1 MLEIKPF
8 KDWSAST
15 PTADNATKLRDYT
28 DYVRSSYFK
37 NEGSITADTEQEIF
51 NGVANLSAELGV
63 ITEEDDEETATQK
76 INDIYGTRTT
86 SKDADAQFV
95 LDHLVRGGSKESMAE
110 DQANALR
117 RYLAIKETQPQLL
130 ESDPDLLGLVDT
142 ITQDKSLVRD
152 ARIAAVDRGDVQV
165 VAVDEEGGRQVYAGA
180 NTNRETVTGKL
191 DSLLASGAITTTDL
205 GQVGHLASPNA
216 SGRGTIADDMMF
228 NTFANTMKSLAEED
242 EDLAESLK
250 FSAQKMRRS
259 KEVGAMDAGDVTF
272 EAGKALL
279 TPLAVLP
286 DMVGSLFGV
295 EKPETKTPA
304 SADAMVRNLDVFREK
319 GYTEDQIERF
329 TKDYLLRS
337 GGTYYKADKPET
349 GIEADSLGNVIVDNA
364 LVPNKV
370 LFEKALESGG
380 FTEGQKKQA
389 SDQRL
394 AQLEE
399 NAPAMRRL
407 ILRENM
413 EAVGAY
419 AAAKAAGKTE
429 AQFVED
435 WVSDPD
441 NYSAFTERVQQFG
454 QLSFNSV
461 FNQIYGVGALAGD
474 EGSAKM
480 LGTLNKELSDREE
493 YMSMFGDRF
502 GFVAKVI
509 NVVPQVATDILATA
523 GTGGVALG
531 LKALTKAG
539 TNAVIRG
546 ATKNAVSSL
555 VAKETAAALRLA
567 TTAGAEATVPTAFR
581 SVGAEL
587 AKGLTKTEA
596 AAALF
601 STSFVRSAGSSY
613 GSIYAQLPETM
624 SHEEKH
630 KNAVGYAITSGLS
643 TAVIVTAMV
652 ALGRGG
658 VESIGTRMLTR
669 GDDAF
674 ATMSPAKLSQLT
686 YKQAKALYDD
696 VNFAG
701 KSVPGEFNKALRAN
715 VGGAYKNYVRTV
727 FKGAVDEGFEEAL
740 DTAIQ
745 IKIEDAALKKDTPLS
760 DQLSQIFEA
769 AMIGGVLG
777 GASPSV
783 SQLVGK
789 PTMSDLEAAESARM
803 DLYGRIAKTLRA
815 TDSSA
820 TAAVVEREINAGRE
834 KSMQRRAE
842 ELTKTEAAAER
853 AKTTLA
859 PNTESEPFDAGDT
872 PPADPT
878 APPTP
883 TEMIG
888 DFVGE
893 RASMEGFSGTLQM
906 VDGVVVLQ
914 LDEAV
919 DGNEFFEVGSA
930 QLPLKKSG
938 VSLNR
943 KRLSVLKQDRGKF
956 PAGTPFV
963 NPNPGKKDRYA
974 LSPDRSTVE
983 MWRPSEGD
991 PYLRVRIFKV
1001 DGNQESSRMH
1011 TITDPDIIQDVLKY
1025 YKLTMPDTESDPVEE
1040 VGDLFPESGTPEVTQ
1055 APAAPKT
1062 VARVTTTG
1070 RARMA
1075 EKILTSGGVDPESA
1089 SVIATAIA
1097 TAIDPDG
1104 TMGTEEFRAKV
1115 MGEFKARGGDT
1126 AADAQIFSEDPA
1138 AYFEVDIYGR
1148 SPEQQAQVGR
1158 EHNAFNAQQRLV
1170 KNREL
1175 ASSLAGVEA
1184 APEVTPEVA
1193 TEAAPEAAT
1202 EPEAAA
1208 PIRKGNGEPFANE
1221 TTARASL
1228 KRLKLDPESYD
1239 IVPVEGGFEAT
1250 LKVAEPAA
1258 EQPPAQTTTPE
1269 VESAQPSAQRTSLQD
1284 KVAYMFTGVL
1294 ENDSLIR
1301 LVYSNKNLTSNRS
1314 KKFKDYAN
1322 KAKEFGPEAFAQ
1334 ARLDVANVF
1343 SYLEGLPETTNE
1355 AELADR
1361 VRVSNE
1367 VSALQASLELVES
1380 GMFDVPSGEIVT
1392 VDETP
1397 EPIGQKP
1404 GQETPPE
1411 TPKTKQPQGK
1421 KADKTSDKTPPV
1433 EEQDPDKRILDLILR
1448 RMDLTN
1454 RILFKTGEGSQ
1465 LTVRELG
1472 IQIEDIEADIT
1483 AYGGKPPSKVLNRL
1497 NNLKKVREQMV
1508 ARIEAED
1515 KRLAA
1520 AIEAKENPV
1529 AEEPEADEVADE
1541 KEPEERSSLEQ
1552 LIAATLGKAGAM
1564 AGKKVETKKAAKKAA
1579 RKPEVIDYPVTHPTY
1594 GGFRSQVE
1602 SDLFESWVE
1611 GGYLVSN
1618 LVEYGFEPRN
1628 VEGISLAFGRKGNDS
1643 YQVDTKKRLLAA
1655 VTERYPLVPVPEG
1668 TPTRMS
1674 PFVVGNMDS
1683 SGNALI
1689 PLPMINDAEGN
1700 AVSGFF
1706 TNDPR
1711 VTAQQLNLGKKV
1723 FIPKALRED
1732 PSFKPNPSIDYNKR
1746 TGEVTVVRRF
1756 ENDKGVR
1763 GAGDITASGTTDYTP
1778 TKIKHFYNRASI
1790 FAEPRPELL
1799 GGAAPTPAKRVGV
1812 AYADHVADM
1821 MAEGSSIYRRFD
1833 PERDD
1838 DGQKDTQVLNTYGD
1852 LLTRQKA
1859 LSVPNAEMTMLVAQA
1874 HYMLQLKEYG
1884 LAMAIQKA
1892 LGEND
1897 INSVEARTVT
1907 NKVLAAMV
1915 MPDMTHPKPTQA
1927 ARLIKKNY
1935 PFIKGE
1941 DAGMVLFNFGKF
1953 IHSKL
1958 DDKGEFAL
1966 GTTKNF
1972 MYLVYKHSLNTV
1984 LAETRKGEQDRRMK
1998 TTSIDEKFDN
2008 FGDAADALMGLVGT
2022 TGDLDIIAGAVP
2034 WEQTTTDLLAAAIRT
2049 DDELKQLLVEV
2060 INGATKLNLA
2070 PDTAP
2075 ETILDL
2081 TNKMTFDSAGGNS
2094 QLEIALRTSPKG
2106 RRIAALL
2113 ADMGWLAPAR
2123 PGGAILSPLMA
2134 ELATEEERSMSVYR
2148 MAKRDNPE
2156 LDAEPVSTE
2165 AAYVQLAR
2173 LAAAHPDVLAM
2184 RPEITLLPWEV
2195 KVLNRANESRKAAAE
2210 YRVQLAAKT
2219 SKVADYIARKQG
2231 INITAPETTGAYA
2244 QLVTDPELFDGR
2256 NGMDTSW
2263 EEFIQRAVV
2272 TRNTPPPA
2280 PLAWDTSPDWEARAA
2295 AVEQERAALEAQKK
2309 ADEAKVVRAAK
2320 RATEVTASKN
2330 IGTVAEML
2338 GVTKPPYQLSPELES
2353 AYKALPR
2360 KDGVVETKPETD
2372 KEIIAYYRSL
2382 READKART
2390 NEGPRAELPSITGES
2405 PVFLKFSRTNDVRA
2419 TAEMARELNNAE
2431 IAELGLVSNSPASVI
2446 AALEQIAK
2454 TGTRS
2459 HKLVAKVLLS
2469 RSDLIR
2475 NVKFLIGDLNDPR
2488 FAGAFMRE
2496 SNLVV
2501 LNLSG
2506 HNGRGVADVIL
2517 HEYLHAITMNGML
2530 GPLNA
2535 KQRAAMARI
2544 TQLRTL
2550 TAARARSM
2558 GMDTNQFTDA
2568 LNDDIEFLAYTLT
2581 DPSFQSLVTAATP
2594 PAQRSL
2600 LARIIDTI
2608 LEFFGVARD
2617 KAMSDAVMEVLDF
2630 TKMISSPT
2638 TFSLSAKRAAT
2649 RRGMAMADGLSE
2661 VAAFA
2666 AIRKQLNGEMQGVQ
2680 FSTKQ
2685 PQYRIDEKVLGDGS
2699 TQFTVYFAN
2708 EEVDTRV
2715 IDADMVAEVRES
2727 LNDKY
2732 FGEATAEDI
2741 AALTDGFDG
2750 DIRFARGRK
2759 TSDQDIYA
2767 EELQDAILGIALTS
2781 NNDIPD
2787 KDGWL
2792 YRDGSFFPVEGEE
2805 GNALG
2810 THRESILP
2818 LLEERHP
2825 EDIARIVAE
2834 RGWVTIYDANLVETY
2849 EIAMGLGYARIVGQ
2863 FDTIYVEAVG
2873 ELSGRQKAALRAA
2886 GENTGKD
2893 VLRDLGAGR
2902 IRQYVTIFSPSNFF
2916 SPGSETGSG
2925 DLALDPV
2932 SEIESML
2939 PPGVTL
2945 EEDMDMRGEA
2955 SVRFGETSVR
2965 VNPTFLARRIAGL
2978 SADRARMV
2986 LRSLLNHELAH
2997 IAADRV
3003 VSTKDLAD
3011 IAKELGESRLAEI
3024 AEDYYSATTLTGQ
3037 ALADRIA
3044 ADRKSGDLSDVM
3056 LAAEWYRMELTRG
3069 VFGSTSEQDVT
3080 TLRANPTLLGPISRA
3095 LKAFIGELTRL
3106 FQANPTPATAAA
3118 ISKGQ
3123 RLLRNLAVDG
3133 VESLDVGPAGTD
3145 SDIDALA
3152 SVLSGN
3158 DPVDDRVSYSV
3169 AVASHKAGT
3178 LDKMTEK
3185 LRLYNLP
3192 EKLRRIMDVRSGN
3205 LQRLV
3210 AETLNFR
3217 RDFDKMRD
3225 AAIAGGVSMDSIRDI
3240 IGSTAPPLKRADL
3253 KAIEDQLLT
3262 FAKGLDSNLSQGK
3275 RDKLIEEEREIL
3287 KASKRREFGDAFRAR
3302 QRAAE
3307 DSIEAA
3313 GFGDLVAKARVF
3325 RADLNKYKADVGF
3338 DESNDV
3344 YLTRTFKFFT
3354 TEGWSKLAR
3363 IGGKGVID
3371 GKEVDFDLLRA
3382 TAAESYLEEVMQE
3395 VAAETARGITVTDA
3409 EIDARVLAKLDDYLE
3424 TLADLNASVDLKVS
3438 DGIRK
3443 DLNRLKPKSDID
3455 ASFLQLLGEHDDPLF
3470 NGINTLHRVGL
3481 MSANQKFRDEFAST
3495 ALSTGLAS
3503 RRPQEGY
3510 EMVYAPNMVNT
3521 VGPLAGLYFAKN
3533 VAGVLHETFGAGRS
3547 GFDSNSTQM
3556 INKVWN
3562 GVSRASGIAILTST
3576 KLGVGYWVRNSLG
3589 VPILSAAQGVLI
3601 NPFSAQTRASFVDTV
3616 KGSFQRLPTDEAR
3629 RERILRLIELNII
3642 NDQSQGRVVSDLLR
3656 GFVATPENDM
3666 QEIIADLEEAR
3677 ATKDAGGVL
3686 KRMAQKGYFKGL
3698 RDIVGDKF
3706 NTGVDFLGALDSAID
3721 AFGKVNMF
3729 DFELDVIER
3738 HYGDT
3743 MTAADREVLAAKK
3756 VKATMPGHTQVVD
3769 AVKSFQRNPLAAVFV
3784 PFARFKSEIFRTMTK
3799 TIPLALDEI
3808 KEGGLMA
3815 QRGVR
3820 RLAGFTATLA
3830 AGGTVIGTIATVIFR
3845 ALAGED
3851 EEDDEVVDKDGKVR
3865 KLSTDELAALREA
3878 LPVWQRGH
3886 SLFAQMLPGGKLQYV
3901 DMTYVLPHSQL
3912 TDMVSI
3918 VAEGIQTGK
3927 GVDASRLASYIGN
3940 EILGAQIAATAL
3952 KETLTNRDD
3961 FGQPIY
3967 LETDSTGMKFGRMM
3981 MHYAKGAATPQVAKK
3996 GYEAFRSGQQNT
4008 KEMVIGEFLGVRT
4021 RTETLADIESRG
4033 FRNLKASLD
4042 EAVGIIGKASGSRNM
4057 DQGDIDK
4064 LVDRHQDALN
4074 QTQRRMSLF
4083 MHAMKQMGSTDRSLG
4098 TSAKFFKFSDDT
4110 LVSARD
4116 GYRIAW
4122 RPNEAWVRKAYLNA
4136 ERGGEQDP
4144 REKVDMILQSV
4155 RRKQDR
4161 YWVTDGG
4168 YGFPAE

>member
-15 PTADNATKLRDYT
+15 PTADNETKLKDYT

-37 NEGSITADTEQEIF
+37 NDGSITAETEQEIF
-51 NGVANLSAELGV
+51 NGVSNLAGELGV
-63 ITEEDDEETATQK
+63 VTEEDDEETATQK
-76 INDIYGTRTT
+76 INDIYGTRTA
-86 SKDADAQFV
+86 SKDADAKFV
-95 LDHLVRGGSKESMAE
+95 LDHLVRGGSTEAMAE

-142 ITQDKSLVRD
+142 ITQNKALVRD

-228 NTFANTMKSLAEED
+228 NTFANTMKSLAEGD

-259 KEVGAMDAGDVTF
+259 REVGAMDAGDVTF
-272 EAGKALL
+272 EVGKGLL
-279 TPLAVLP
+279 GTPFVVLP
-286 DMVGSLFGV
+286 DMIGSLFGV
-295 EKPETKTPA
+295 KKPETKTPA

-337 GGTYYKADKPET
+337 GGTYYKADRPET
-349 GIEADSLGNVIVDNA
+349 GIETDSLGNVIIDNA
-364 LVPNKV
+364 LVPNKA
-370 LFEKALESGG
+370 LFEKALASGG

-389 SDQRL
+389 SEQRL
-394 AQLEE
+394 AQLEA

-407 ILRENM
+407 ILREDS
-413 EAVGAY
+413 EAIGAF
-419 AAAKAAGKTE
+419 ATAKAAGKTE

-435 WVSDPD
+435 WVSNPD
-441 NYSAFTERVQQFG
+441 NYNAFAERAQQFG
-454 QLSFNSV
+454 QNTFNAVMSFGYSM
-461 FNQIYGVGALAGD
+461 GALAGD

-480 LGTLNKELSDREE
+480 LGVLSKELSDREE

-502 GFVAKVI
+502 GFVAKVV
-509 NVVPQVATDILATA
+509 NVIPQVAVDILATA
-523 GTGGVALG
+523 GTGGIGLG
-531 LKALTKAG
+531 VKALAKAG
-539 TNAVIRG
+539 TNAVVRG

-555 VAKETAAALRLA
+555 LSKGTANALRLA
-567 TTAGAEATVPTAFR
+567 AIPGGEVATPAAFR

-601 STSFVRSAGSSY
+601 GTSFVRSAGSSY
-613 GSIYAQLPETM
+613 GSIYAQLPDTM

-643 TAVIVTAMV
+643 TAVIVTAMG

-658 VESIGTRMLTR
+658 VESIGTRMLTK

-674 ATMSPAKLSQLT
+674 ASMGPAKLSQLT

-701 KSVPGEFNKALRAN
+701 QSVPGEFNKALRAN
-715 VGGAYKNYVRTV
+715 IGGAYKNYVRTV

-760 DQLSQIFEA
+760 EQFSQIFEA

-777 GASPSV
+777 SATPAV
-783 SQLVGK
+783 TELVGR
-789 PTMSDLEAAESARM
+789 PALSDLEAAEGARM

-815 TDSSA
+815 ADSSA
-820 TAAVVEREINAGRE
+820 TAAVVEREINAGRA

-842 ELTKTEAAAER
+842 ELAKTEAAAER

-872 PPADPT
+872 PPVDPT
-878 APPTP
+878 APPAPPAP

-893 RASMEGFSGTLQM
+893 RASMEGFSGTLQV
-906 VDGVVVLQ
+906 VDGTVVLQ

-930 QLPLKKSG
+930 QLPLRKSG
-938 VSLNR
+938 VTLNR
-943 KRLSVLKQDRGKF
+943 NRLSVLKQDRGRF

-963 NPNPGKKDRYA
+963 NPIPGKKDRYA
-974 LSPDRSTVE
+974 LSPDSTTAE
-983 MWRPSEGD
+983 MWRPPEGD
-991 PYLRVRIFKV
+991 PYMRVRIFKV
-1001 DGNQESSRMH
+1001 DGNQETSRMH

-1025 YKLTMPDTESDPVEE
+1025 YKLTMPETESDPVDD
-1040 VGDLFPESGTPEVTQ
+1040 VGDLFPESGALRPGTPR
-1055 APAAPKT
+1055 PM
-1062 VARVTTTG
+1062 TTPVG
-1070 RARMA
+1070 ARMR
-1075 EKILTSGGVDPESA
+1075 G
-1089 SVIATAIA
+1089 AT
-1097 TAIDPDG
+1097 
-1104 TMGTEEFRAKV
+1104 
-1115 MGEFKARGGDT
+1115 
-1126 AADAQIFSEDPA
+1126 
-1138 AYFEVDIYGR
+1138 
-1148 SPEQQAQVGR
+1148 
-1158 EHNAFNAQQRLV
+1158 
-1170 KNREL
+1170 
-1175 ASSLAGVEA
+1175 
-1184 APEVTPEVA
+1184 
-1193 TEAAPEAAT
+1193 TEAAPEATPEAA
-1202 EPEAAA
+1202 PEAAA
-1208 PIRKGNGEPFANE
+1208 PIRKKNGEPFTNE
-1221 TTARASL
+1221 TTARATL

-1250 LKVAEPAA
+1250 LKVAEP
-1258 EQPPAQTTTPE
+1258 EQPE
-1269 VESAQPSAQRTSLQD
+1269 QPSAQTPTSEVVPEQPSAQTTSLQNE
-1284 KVAYMFTGVL
+1284 VALMFTGAM
-1294 ENDSLIR
+1294 EGDSLIR
-1301 LVYSNKNLTSNRS
+1301 LVGSNRNLKSNRS
-1314 KKFKDYAN
+1314 KGFKEYAK
-1322 KAKEFGPEAFAQ
+1322 KAKEFGREAFAQ
-1334 ARLDVANVF
+1334 ARLDVA
-1343 SYLEGLPETTNE
+1343 SALGYLEGLPETTDE
-1355 AELADR
+1355 AALADR
-1361 VRVSNE
+1361 ERVRDM
-1367 VSALQASLELVES
+1367 VSALQASLERVEN
-1380 GMFDVPSGEIVT
+1380 GLFDVPSGEIVT
-1392 VDETP
+1392 VVETP
-1397 EPIGQKP
+1397 EPTGQEP

-1411 TPKTKQPQGK
+1411 APKPEQPQGK
-1421 KADKTSDKTPPV
+1421 KADKTSDKTSDKTTPAAPV
-1433 EEQDPDKRILDLILR
+1433 TPSSGNFNVDSTDPNDGFVQIVTTKNTRAGVTIKGDQGMFFRSTKAEDFGAKKTGQPEGAWRVSILQNEDPLDHFSFDTQEAAIAYAQSLADGYKKRGRIVESPTRSTPVTPAPAPAVEQDPVKRQLDLYLR
-1448 RMDLTN
+1448 RMNVASSL
-1454 RILFKTGEGSQ
+1454 LFKTGEGSQ
-1465 LTVRELG
+1465 LTVGELG
-1472 IQIEDIEADIT
+1472 ALIENTEADI
-1483 AYGGKPPSKVLNRL
+1483 AAFGGASSKVRNKLA
-1497 NNLKKVREQMV
+1497 NLKKIHAQMV
-1508 ARIEAED
+1508 SRIEAED

-1520 AIEAKENPV
+1520 EIEAEENPV
-1529 AEEPEADEVADE
+1529 AEQPEANEVADQ
-1541 KEPEERSSLEQ
+1541 KQPDERSLLER
-1552 LIAATLGKAGAM
+1552 LIAATLGKARAVVGE
-1564 AGKKVETKKAAKKAA
+1564 KVGAKKAPKKTA

-1618 LVEYGFEPRN
+1618 LVEYGFDPRN

-1643 YQVDTKKRLLAA
+1643 YQVDVKKRLLAA
-1655 VTERYPLVPVPEG
+1655 VTERYPLVQVPEG
-1668 TPTRMS
+1668 TTTRMS

-1689 PLPMINDAEGN
+1689 ALPMVNDADSN
-1700 AVSGFF
+1700 TISGFF

-1711 VTAQQLNLGKKV
+1711 VTAQQLNLNLKV

-1732 PSFKPNPSIDYNKR
+1732 PSFQRNPSIDFNKR

-1756 ENDKGVR
+1756 PNDKGVR

-1790 FAEPRPELL
+1790 FAEPRPEFLE
-1799 GGAAPTPAKRVGV
+1799 GAAPTPTKRVGV
-1812 AYADHVADM
+1812 SYTDHVNDM
-1821 MAEGSSIYRRFD
+1821 MAEGSSIYRRYD
-1833 PERDD
+1833 PKKDE
-1838 DGQKDTQVLNTYGD
+1838 DGQKDTEVLNTYGF

-1884 LAMAIQKA
+1884 LAVAIQKA

-1897 INSVEARTVT
+1897 IDSVEARTVT
-1907 NKVLAAMV
+1907 NKVLAALV

-1927 ARLIKKNY
+1927 ASLIKKNY

-1941 DAGMVLFNFGKF
+1941 DAGMVLLNFGKF

-1984 LAETRKGEQDRRMK
+1984 LAETRKGEQDRKMK

-2034 WEQTTTDLLAAAIRT
+2034 WEQSNTDLLAAAIRT
-2049 DDELKQLLVEV
+2049 DDELKQLFIEM
-2060 INGATKLNLA
+2060 INESTKLNLA
-2070 PDTAP
+2070 PDTSA

-2081 TNKMTFDSAGGNS
+2081 TNSLTVDSATGNS
-2094 QLEIALRTSPKG
+2094 ELEVALRTTPKG
-2106 RRIAALL
+2106 RRVAALL

-2123 PGGAILSPLMA
+2123 PGGAIFNPVMA
-2134 ELATEEERSMSVYR
+2134 ELATEEERNMSIYR
-2148 MAKRDNPE
+2148 MAKSDNPD
-2156 LDAEPVSTE
+2156 LDAEPASTE
-2165 AAYVQLAR
+2165 AAYTQLAR

-2195 KVLNRANESRKAAAE
+2195 KVLNRTNESRRAAAE
-2210 YRVQLAAKT
+2210 YRVDLALKT
-2219 SKVADYIARKQG
+2219 RKVADYIARKQG
-2231 INITAPETTGAYA
+2231 VNIAAPETPGAYA
-2244 QLVTDPELFDGR
+2244 QLVTDPELFETA
-2256 NGMDTSW
+2256 GMDTSW
-2263 EEFIQRAVV
+2263 EAFIQRAAVA
-2272 TRNTPPPA
+2272 RNTPPPA
-2280 PLAWDTSPDWEARAA
+2280 ALAWDTSPDWEARAA
-2295 AVEQERAALEAQKK
+2295 AVEQERAADAARRK
-2309 ADEAKVVRAAK
+2309 AEDEKIPRAAK
-2320 RATEVTASKN
+2320 KASDATFAKD
-2330 IGTVAEML
+2330 IGTVAEKL
-2338 GVTKPPYQLSPELES
+2338 GVTEK
-2353 AYKALPR
+2353 
-2360 KDGVVETKPETD
+2360 
-2372 KEIIAYYRSL
+2372 
-2382 READKART
+2382 
-2390 NEGPRAELPSITGES
+2390 RAELPPIRGES

-2446 AALEQIAK
+2446 AALEKIAK

-2459 HKLVAKVLLS
+2459 HRLVAKVLLS
-2469 RSDLIR
+2469 RDDLIR
-2475 NVKFLIGDLNDPR
+2475 KVRFSIGDLNDPR

-2530 GPLNA
+2530 GPLTA

-2568 LNDDIEFLAYTLT
+2568 LSDDIEFLAYTLT
-2581 DPSFQSLVTAATP
+2581 DPSFQSLVTASTP

-2608 LEFFGVARD
+2608 LEFFGVTRD

-2649 RRGMAMADGLSE
+2649 RRGMAMAEGLSE

-2666 AIRKQLNGEMQGVQ
+2666 AIRRQLNGEMQGVQ
-2680 FSTKQ
+2680 FARARNARTAPDDALLLQ
-2685 PQYRIDEKVLGDGS
+2685 AELEDELEPDSVRRDRRELELKLLP
-2699 TQFTVYFAN
+2699 
-2708 EEVDTRV
+2708 
-2715 IDADMVAEVRES
+2715 DA
-2727 LNDKY
+2727 
-2732 FGEATAEDI
+2732 
-2741 AALTDGFDG
+2741 
-2750 DIRFARGRK
+2750 
-2759 TSDQDIYA
+2759 
-2767 EELQDAILGIALTS
+2767 
-2781 NNDIPD
+2781 
-2787 KDGWL
+2787 DGWL
-2792 YRDGSFFPVEGEE
+2792 ASDGSFLPLFQG
-2805 GNALG
+2805 GSTKG
-2810 THRESILP
+2810 THRTVILD
-2818 LLEERHP
+2818 LL
-2825 EDIARIVAE
+2825 DARNPGAIDAYLDQNDVADVSLLSDNE
-2834 RGWVTIYDANLVETY
+2834 IY
-2849 EIAMGLGYARIVGQ
+2849 EIAFGQGYARVTETDGV
-2863 FDTIYVEAVG
+2863 VEYEAST
-2873 ELSGRQKAALRAA
+2873 ELTSRQRLAFRDAESVSNVKVRRAA
-2886 GENTGKD
+2886 TNAGPTTQPFRFG
-2893 VLRDLGAGR
+2893 LGADR
-2902 IRQYVTIFSPSNFF
+2902 DDFF
-2916 SPGSETGSG
+2916 SPGAETGDG

-2945 EEDMDMRGEA
+2945 EEDTDMRGEA
-2955 SVRFGETSVR
+2955 SVRFGETTIK

-2986 LRSLLNHELAH
+2986 VRSILNHELAH

-3011 IAKELGESRLAEI
+3011 IAKELGESRLAKI
-3024 AEDYYSATTLTGQ
+3024 AEDYYSATGLTGQ

-3044 ADRKSGDLSDVM
+3044 TDRESGDLSDVM
-3056 LAAEWYRMELTRG
+3056 IAAEWYRMELTRG
-3069 VFGSTSEQDVT
+3069 VFGSTSEQDAAA
-3080 TLRANPTLLGPISRA
+3080 LRANPTLLGTITRA
-3095 LKAFIGELTRL
+3095 IKAFIGELTRL

-3123 RLLRNLAVDG
+3123 RLLRNLMVDG

-3145 SDIDALA
+3145 SDTDALA

-3169 AVASHKAGT
+3169 AVASHKTGT

-3192 EKLRRIMDVRSGN
+3192 ESLRRILDVRSGN
-3205 LQRLV
+3205 LQRV
-3210 AETLNFR
+3210 IAETLNFR
-3217 RDFDKMRD
+3217 RDFAKMRD
-3225 AAIAGGVSMDSIRDI
+3225 AAVEGGVSMDTIRDL

-3253 KAIEDQLLT
+3253 KTIEDQLLT
-3262 FAKGLDSNLSQGK
+3262 FAEGLDANLSQGK
-3275 RDKLIEEEREIL
+3275 RDKLVEEEREIL
-3287 KASKRREFGDAFRAR
+3287 KAAKRVEFGNAFRAR

-3307 DSIEAA
+3307 ASVEAA
-3313 GFGDLVAKARVF
+3313 GFGNLVAKARVF

-3354 TEGWSKLAR
+3354 TEGWAKLAR

-3371 GKEVDFDLLRA
+3371 GMEVDFDMLRA
-3382 TAAESYLEEVMQE
+3382 AAADSYLDEVMRE
-3395 VAAETARGITVTDA
+3395 VATETSRGITVTDA
-3409 EIDARVLAKLDDYLE
+3409 EIDARVLEKLDSYLD
-3424 TLADLNASVDLKVS
+3424 TLADLNASVDLKAS

-3455 ASFLQLLGEHDDPLF
+3455 ASFLKLLGEHDDPLF

-3481 MSANQKFRDEFAST
+3481 MSANQKFRDEFAAT
-3495 ALSTGLAS
+3495 ALTTGLAS

-3556 INKVWN
+3556 INKIWN
-3562 GVSRASGIAILTST
+3562 GVSRASGFAILTST

-3589 VPILSAAQGVLI
+3589 VPILSAAQGVI
-3601 NPFSAQTRASFVDTV
+3601 VNPFSARTRDSFVDTFR
-3616 KGSFQRLPTDEAR
+3616 GSFQRLPTDEAR
-3629 RERILRLIELNII
+3629 RERILRLIELNVI

-3656 GFVATPENDM
+3656 GFVSTPENDM
-3666 QEIIADLEEAR
+3666 REIIADLEEAR
-3677 ATKDAGGVL
+3677 ATKDAGGVF
-3686 KRMAQKGYFKGL
+3686 KRMMQKGHVKGL
-3698 RDIVGDKF
+3698 WDLVGSKA
-3706 NTGVDFLGALDSAID
+3706 NIPIDFLAALDSAID

-3784 PFARFKSEIFRTMTK
+3784 PFARFKSEIFRTMTN
-3799 TIPLALDEI
+3799 TIPLAIDEI
-3808 KEGGLMA
+3808 KEGGVMSR
-3815 QRGVR
+3815 RGVR
-3820 RLAGFTATLA
+3820 RLAGFSATLA

-3845 ALAGED
+3845 ALAGDD
-3851 EEDDEVVDKDGKVR
+3851 EEEDEVVGEDGKVR
-3865 KLSTDELAALREA
+3865 KLSVDELSALREA

-3886 SLFAQMLPGGKLQYV
+3886 SLFAQMLPGGKVQYV

-3927 GVDASRLASYIGN
+3927 GADASRLASYIGN

-3967 LETDSTGMKFGRMM
+3967 LETDSPGMKLGRML
-3981 MHYAKGAATPQVAKK
+3981 MHYGKSAATPQALKK
-3996 GYEAFRSGQQNT
+3996 GYEALRSGQQNT
-4008 KEMVIGEFLGVRT
+4008 KEMFIGEFLGVRP

-4033 FRNLKASLD
+4033 FRNLKAALD
-4042 EAVGIIGKASGSRNM
+4042 ESVGIIGKASGSRSM

-4083 MHAMKQMGSTDRSLG
+4083 MHAMKQMGSTDRSLI

-4110 LVSARD
+4110 LASARD

-4144 REKVDMILQSV
+4144 REKVEMILQSV
-4155 RRKQDR
+4155 RRKQDL